1 MPVLPEIMMR
11 IHTSALPLLAAVTA
25 LATAC
30 ADEAPQRVAPTP
42 QNTIATATPYAQ
54 PPIPTIVDSSG
65 KVAGTAANSTG
76 GREQSYAVE
85 SGDTLIAIANRF
97 DTTVEAIV
105 RRNNILNPT
114 DLQVGQQLIIPTASS
129 VLGIVTPG
137 PTPAATASPTATAS
151 ATPRPTSTPA
161 RSGTPGAG
169 ALTYIV
175 AEGDTAFG
183 IAGRFGVSV
192 EELAEAN
199 NRTVSSLGSLQV
211 GDRLVIPRGR

>member
-1 MPVLPEIMMR
+1 MR
-11 IHTSALPLLAAVTA
+11 ITTSALPLLAAVTA
-25 LATAC
+25 LALAC

-54 PPIPTIVDSSG
+54 APIPTIVDSTG
-65 KVAGTAANSTG
+65 KIAGSAGNGTP

-105 RRNNILNPT
+105 RRNNITNPT
-114 DLQVGQQLIIPTASS
+114 DLQVGQQLVIPTASS
-129 VLGIVTPG
+129 VLGTVTPG
-137 PTPAATASPTATAS
+137 PMPPATASPTATAS
-151 ATPRPTSTPA
+151 ATPRPTATPA
-161 RSGTPGAG
+161 RTPTPGA
-169 ALTYIV
+169 AQTYIV

-192 EELAEAN
+192 EELAASN

-211 GDRLVIPRGR
+211 GDRLVIPPAR